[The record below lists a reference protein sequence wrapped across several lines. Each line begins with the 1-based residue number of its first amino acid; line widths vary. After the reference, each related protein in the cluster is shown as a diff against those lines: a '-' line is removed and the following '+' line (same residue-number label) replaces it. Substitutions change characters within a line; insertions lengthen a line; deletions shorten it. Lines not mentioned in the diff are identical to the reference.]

1 MTKRI
6 QVTSELSPKEISDL
20 LQAFPRGVVAFDLE
34 MTGLSPILDKIIE
47 IAAVK
52 LDARGNVSYFHELIN
67 PLISIPEHTVEF
79 HNITNEMVRD
89 ARTLKKPLK
98 EFIDF
103 YNDLPIIAHNAQFD
117 AGYLVRAHH
126 QFNYGFSLSD
136 VYDSVKLTRILFKR
150 APENNKPKSFKLSD
164 LAEHYDIEFNHHQ
177 ALDDAITCMKVFSN
191 CINRMT
197 CNNQMHLLKDYG
209 FLFKMNSFQ
218 KPSEYE
224 LPNKFAILKDV
235 VPKQEPINIE
245 YKGGSISG
253 PRPVRPISL
262 LPMPQGLV
270 LFARCLRDNMNKHFL
285 LKKVKSVTTLPEDE
299 LERYRN
305 QDSASNK

>member
-6 QVTSELSPKEISDL
+6 EVTSELSPKEISDL

-52 LDARGNVSYFHELIN
+52 LDSNGKVSYFHELIN
-67 PLISIPEHTVEF
+67 PLVPIPEYTMEF
-79 HNITNEMVRD
+79 HNISNEMVRD
-89 ARTLKKPLK
+89 ARTLKRPLQ
-98 EFIDF
+98 EFIAF
-103 YNDLPIIAHNAQFD
+103 YGDLPIIAHNAQFD

-126 QFNYGFSLSD
+126 QFNFDFSLSD
-136 VYDSVKLTRILFKR
+136 VYDSVKLTRILFKK

-164 LAEHYDIEFNHHQ
+164 LAEYYEIDFNHHQ

-209 FLFKMNSFQ
+209 HLFKMNSF
-218 KPSEYE
+218 KKSAEYE
-224 LPNKFAILKDV
+224 LPKKFELLKEI

-245 YKGGSISG
+245 YKGGSVAG
-253 PRPVRPISL
+253 PRPVKPISL

-285 LKKVKSVTTLPEDE
+285 LNKVKNISTMSQEEIDQYNTTSKDK
-299 LERYRN
+299 N
-305 QDSASNK
+305 